1 MSIVALCLRLCAV
14 QALKGK
20 TLAGPNIADSSIAAI
35 DELAGER
42 KSGAFA
48 VVYTDEAQW
57 QLQGFGN
64 ALSSGQR
71 KLDLTLDMGIAE
83 KVEVEDEGSVYTL
96 GETDGS
102 REAAIDI
109 LASDILRVLQ
119 ADPSPFAE
127 AFRLLAGTVIDVH
140 VRRGAGSDKGVRF
153 AAREICLSLNAADEP
168 MPVPEITGHWRN
180 IIDLIG
186 AVSGLEPVA
195 ASIEQRLTASA
206 DLPDWKREQAL
217 LGLTNEAADAIGLA
231 PVQTSPLAQP

>member
-14 QALKGK
+14 QALKGR

-48 VVYTDEAQW
+48 VVYTDEDEST
-57 QLQGFGN
+57 LEGFGN
-64 ALSSGQR
+64 ALSSGKR
-71 KLDLTLDMGIAE
+71 KLDLTIDMGIAE
-83 KVEVEDEGSVYTL
+83 KVDVEDGGSVYTL
-96 GETDGS
+96 GETDGT

-109 LASDILRVLQ
+109 LKSDIMRVLQ
-119 ADPSPFAE
+119 ADTSPYAE
-127 AFRLLAGTVIDVH
+127 AFRLLAGTVINVH
-140 VRRGAGSDKGVRF
+140 VRRGAGADKGVRF
-153 AAREICLSLNAADEP
+153 AAREICLSMDACDEP
-168 MPVPEITGHWRN
+168 MPAAEISDDWRA

-186 AVSGLEPVA
+186 AVPGLMPIA
-195 ASIEQRLTASA
+195 ASIEQRLTASP